1 MLVNIY
7 YMERLVLPRFKEKTS
22 GKHVSRIKKEKQINY
37 GRILAGI
44 LGFCVGVA
52 IFLYPFASA
61 YVAQEKANA
70 YVQTSVPDIYEAQ
83 AKKDEKKAEDE
94 GYKYLKEYN
103 QTIRD
108 AEEVPLNDPF
118 GIGSDT
124 QALSRLGI
132 TDGVVGTLEIPSLHE
147 TVPLYMGAQRD
158 KLMSGVCVIAGTCAP
173 LGEQSSNVVIA
184 GHRAAYS
191 GLPMFRDIEDFAP
204 GDTLTIRTPWDTMSY
219 EYVDSYIV
227 SPNDTSHLRIQP
239 GQDIVTL
246 FTCHP
251 YGHNYQRI
259 LAEFKRV
266 DADEVAEG
274 QKTMALK
281 NPISVALTPTTS
293 PILKAERW
301 LRVVGLVMMIGIPVY
316 AIVSYI
322 KEKE

>member
-1 MLVNIY
+1 M
-7 YMERLVLPRFKEKTS
+7 PRFKKKTS
-22 GKHVSRIKKEKQINY
+22 GKHVSRIKEEKQINY

-44 LGFCVGVA
+44 LGFLAGAA
-52 IFLYPFASA
+52 IFLYPSASA
-61 YVAQEKANA
+61 YIAQENANA
-70 YVQTSVPDIYEAQ
+70 YVQASVPNIYEAQ
-83 AKKDEKKAEDE
+83 AEKDEKKQADE
-94 GYKYLKEYN
+94 GYNYLKEYN

-108 AEEVPLNDPF
+108 TEEVPLNDPF

-132 TDGVVGTLEIPSLHE
+132 IDGVVGTIEIPSLHE

-173 LGEQSSNVVIA
+173 LGEDSSNVVIA

-191 GLPMFRDIEDFAP
+191 GLPMFRDIEDFKA
-204 GDTLTIRTPWDTMSY
+204 GDTLIIRTPWDTLAY

-227 SPNDTSHLRIQP
+227 SPNDTTHLRIKP

-266 DADEVAEG
+266 DIDEEKQA
-274 QKTMALK
+274 QKTLALK

-293 PILKAERW
+293 PLLKAERW
-301 LRVVGLVMMIGIPVY
+301 LRVVGLVLMIGIPTY
-316 AIVSYI
+316 AIVSHI